1 MFRAL
6 LRAAGAT
13 VVLAAIPA
21 WGQQTFPSKPV
32 RVMVGY
38 TAGSTTDIIAR
49 ILAQKLNEG
58 LGQQVIVDNRPGASS
73 NIASEMVAK
82 AAPDGHT
89 VMVVNN
95 AVAVSR
101 SLISKLGYDA
111 TRDLVAI
118 AQICNMPHV
127 LTVNASLPVKNAA
140 ELTALARRRPGEL
153 TFASAGVGVQDHISG
168 EMYKHLAK
176 LNLIHVPYKGGSQAL
191 ADLAGGQVTMYFSG
205 VPSAMTFIRNGKVK
219 ALAVTSA
226 QRSGALPDVPTM
238 QESGVPGYELVS
250 WYGMFGTAGSP
261 REALQ
266 RLNAEVQRILA
277 LPEVRERFAGMGL
290 EPVGGSA
297 EQFDKVFRAEI
308 EKSGALIKAAGLR
321 AD

>member
-1 MFRAL
+1 MIRAFL
-6 LRAAGAT
+6 CALGASL
-13 VVLAAIPA
+13 VLPA
-21 WGQQTFPSKPV
+21 SPALSQPYPTKPV
-32 RVMVGY
+32 RVLVGY

-49 ILAQKLNEG
+49 ILAQRLHDA

-101 SLISKLGYDA
+101 ALISKLGYDA
-111 TRDLVAI
+111 TRDLVPI
-118 AQICNMPHV
+118 AQISNMPHV
-127 LTVNASLPVKNAA
+127 LTVNASLPVKSVA

-153 TFASAGVGVQDHISG
+153 TFASSGVGVQDHISG

-176 LNLIHVPYKGGSQAL
+176 LDLVHVPYKGGSQAL
-191 ADLAGGQVTMYFSG
+191 ADIAGGQVTMYFGG
-205 VPSAMTFIRNGKVK
+205 VPSSMTFIRNGKVK
-219 ALAVTSA
+219 ALAVTGPR
-226 QRSGALPDVPTM
+226 RSSALPDTPTM
-238 QESGVPGYELVS
+238 QEGGVTGYELVS

-261 REALQ
+261 RETVQ
-266 RLNAEVQRILA
+266 RLNAETARILS
-277 LPEVRERFAGMGL
+277 LPEVRERFMSMGL
-290 EPVGGSA
+290 EPVGGSP

-308 EKSGALIKAAGLR
+308 ERSGALVKAAGLR
-321 AD
+321 VD